1 MADYTIAVIPDD
13 GIGREVV
20 PEGIR
25 ALDAVAAPAG
35 LYFEWQPFGWS
46 YKSFL
51 VTGLMMPEDGL
62 DQLGSFDAIFL
73 GAVGFP
79 GAEIGYVLRQVGW
92 PPVSDCARD
101 NNGDI

>member
-1 MADYTIAVIPDD
+1 MADYTIAVIPGD
-13 GIGREVV
+13 GIGRDVV

-35 LYFEWQPFGWS
+35 LHFAWQTFDWS
-46 YKSFL
+46 CESFL

-73 GAVGFP
+73 RAVGFP
-79 GAEIGYVLRQVGW
+79 GVA
-92 PPVSDCARD
+92 
-101 NNGDI
+101 